1 MSSLT
6 ANAMQQGVHAASHL
20 YARATEA
27 VSLVPH
33 IYYASYAS
41 RRASAYRD
49 SFTWAE
55 GAILHP
61 AREELAEAEA
71 QARPAVLPMK

>member
-6 ANAMQQGVHAASHL
+6 ADAMQQGVHTASHL
-20 YARATEA
+20 YACATKA
-27 VSLVPH
+27 VSLVPYV
-33 IYYASYAS
+33 YYASYVS
-41 RRASAYRD
+41 RHASAYRD

-61 AREELAEAEA
+61 VREELAEAEA
-71 QARPAVLPMK
+71 WAHPAVLPMK

>member
-6 ANAMQQGVHAASHL
+6 TNTMQQGVHAASHL
-20 YARATEA
+20 YVHATEA

-33 IYYASYAS
+33 IYYISYVS

-49 SFTWAE
+49 SFTWAK

-61 AREELAEAEA
+61 AQEELAEAEVR
-71 QARPAVLPMK
+71 ARPAVLPMK